1 MMGAKMASPGR
12 LAKAATIGDL
22 RLIARSRLPRM
33 VFDYI
38 DGAAGDEATARRNR
52 SGFERFLLRPD
63 IMADVSSID
72 LSTTVL
78 GERLA
83 MPFVIGPTGLNG
95 AFWPQG
101 DLCIARA
108 ARAEQVPFVMSTAA
122 TSGLAPV
129 AAAAGPLRWFQLYL
143 FKDRAMI
150 AALLERVRANGFTT
164 LQVTVDTPVA
174 GRRNRDIRN
183 GFCLPFRWSAR
194 NFVDTALHPQWAL
207 QMLRTGTPSLR
218 LFAEFAGQPGK
229 GETIAQV
236 LQQQISRAISWDDLA
251 WLRGQWSGKL
261 VLKGVSAPEHIRRA
275 IATGVD
281 GVVVSNHGGRQLDGA
296 PSTIETLPR
305 LVDAAAGA
313 PLAML
318 IDSGFR
324 CGADAAKAL
333 ALGAD
338 AIQLG
343 RPTLYGLAAAG
354 EAGVR
359 HALRI
364 LAEDLSLALAL
375 SGAST
380 VGQVRGK
387 VDAC

>member
-1 MMGAKMASPGR
+1 MNASAR
-12 LAKAATIGDL
+12 LARAATIDDL
-22 RLIARSRLPRM
+22 RGLARARLPRM

-38 DGAAGDEATARRNR
+38 DGASGMEATARRNR
-52 SGFERFLLRPD
+52 SGFDRFLLRPD

-95 AFWPQG
+95 AFWPEG

-108 ARAEQVPFVMSTAA
+108 ARAWQVPFVMSTAA
-122 TSGLAPV
+122 TSGLDPV
-129 AAAAGPLRWFQLYL
+129 VAVAGPLRWFQLYL
-143 FKDRAMI
+143 FRDRALVGT
-150 AALLERVRANGFTT
+150 LLERVRAAGFTV
-164 LQVTVDTPVA
+164 LQVTVDTPLA

-183 GFCLPFRWSAR
+183 GFSLPFRWSVR
-194 NFVDTALHPQWAL
+194 NLLDTALHPGWAL
-207 QMLRTGTPSLR
+207 QMLGAGTPRLR
-218 LFAEFAGQPGK
+218 LFAEFAGQPGC
-229 GETIAQV
+229 GQTIAQV
-236 LQQQISRAISWDDLA
+236 LQQQISRSIGWDDVA
-251 WLRGQWSGKL
+251 WLRAQWPGKL
-261 VLKGVSAPEHIRRA
+261 VLKGVGLPEHIRQA
-275 IATGVD
+275 VAAGVD

-296 PSTIETLPR
+296 PSTIETLPC
-305 LVDAAAGA
+305 LVDAAAGSG
-313 PLAML
+313 LELL

-333 ALGAD
+333 ALGA
-338 AIQLG
+338 AAVQLG

-364 LAEDLSLALAL
+364 LADDLALAVAL

-380 VGQVRGK
+380 VAGLRGK
-387 VDAC
+387 VDPG

>member
-1 MMGAKMASPGR
+1 MNASAR
-12 LAKAATIGDL
+12 LARAATIDDL
-22 RLIARSRLPRM
+22 RGLARARLPRM

-38 DGAAGDEATARRNR
+38 DGASGMEATARRNR
-52 SGFERFLLRPD
+52 SGFDRFLLRPD

-95 AFWPQG
+95 AFWPEG

-108 ARAEQVPFVMSTAA
+108 ARAGQVPFVMSTAA
-122 TSGLAPV
+122 TSGLDPV
-129 AAAAGPLRWFQLYL
+129 VAVAGPLRWFQLYL
-143 FKDRAMI
+143 FRDRALVGT
-150 AALLERVRANGFTT
+150 LLERVRAAGFTV
-164 LQVTVDTPVA
+164 LQVTVDTPLA

-183 GFCLPFRWSAR
+183 GFSLPFRWSVR
-194 NFVDTALHPQWAL
+194 NLLDTALHPGWAL
-207 QMLRTGTPSLR
+207 QMLGAGTPRLR
-218 LFAEFAGQPGK
+218 LFAEFAGQPGC
-229 GETIAQV
+229 GQTIAQV
-236 LQQQISRAISWDDLA
+236 LQQQISRSIGWDDVA
-251 WLRGQWSGKL
+251 WLRAQWPGKL
-261 VLKGVSAPEHIRRA
+261 VLKGVGLPAHIRQA
-275 IATGVD
+275 VAAGVD

-296 PSTIETLPR
+296 PSTIETLPC
-305 LVDAAAGA
+305 LVDAAAGSG
-313 PLAML
+313 LELL

-333 ALGAD
+333 ALGA
-338 AIQLG
+338 AAVQLG

-364 LAEDLSLALAL
+364 LADDLALAVAL

-380 VGQVRGK
+380 VAGLRGK
-387 VDAC
+387 VDPG

>member
-1 MMGAKMASPGR
+1 MITAAARLKHAAS
-12 LAKAATIGDL
+12 IGDL
-22 RLIARSRLPRM
+22 RMIARARLPRM

-38 DGAAGDEATARRNR
+38 DGASGDEATARRNR

-63 IMADVSSID
+63 IMADVSFVD
-72 LSTTVL
+72 LSTDVL

-95 AFWPQG
+95 AFWPEG

-108 ARAEQVPFVMSTAA
+108 AKAEGVPFVMSTAA
-122 TSGLAPV
+122 TAGLDPV
-129 AAAAGPLRWFQLYL
+129 AAVAGPLRWFQLYL

-150 AALLERVRANGFTT
+150 AALLERVRTNGFTV

-183 GFCLPFRWSAR
+183 GFSLPFRWSAR
-194 NFVDTALHPQWAL
+194 NFTDTAMHPEWAM
-207 QMLRTGTPSLR
+207 QMLWTGMPSLR
-218 LFAEFAGQPGK
+218 LFAEFAGRPSK

-236 LQQQISRAISWDDLA
+236 LQQQISRTISWDDLA
-251 WLRGQWSGKL
+251 WLRSQWPGKL
-261 VLKGVSAPEHIRRA
+261 VLKGVSAPEHIWRA
-275 IATGVD
+275 IEAGID

-305 LVDAAAGA
+305 LVDAASSSS
-313 PLAML
+313 LNLL

-333 ALGAD
+333 ALGAN

-364 LAEDLSLALAL
+364 LAEDLSLTLAL
-375 SGAST
+375 SGART
-380 VGQVRGK
+380 VSQLRGK
-387 VDAC
+387 VDVG

>member
-1 MMGAKMASPGR
+1 MTAPRGR
-12 LAKAATIGDL
+12 LARAATIDDL
-22 RLIARSRLPRM
+22 RDIARARLPRM

-38 DGAAGDEATARRNR
+38 DGASGDEATARRNR
-52 SGFERFLLRPD
+52 SGFERFLLRPE
-63 IMADVSSID
+63 IMADVSAID

-78 GERLA
+78 GETLA
-83 MPFVIGPTGLNG
+83 LPFVIGPTGLNG
-95 AFWPQG
+95 AFWPEG
-101 DLCIARA
+101 DLCVARA
-108 ARAEQVPFVMSTAA
+108 AKAERVPFVMSTAA
-122 TSGLAPV
+122 TAGLDPV

-150 AALLERVRANGFTT
+150 AALLERVRTCGFTA

-183 GFCLPFRWSAR
+183 GFSLPFRWSVR
-194 NFVDTALHPQWAL
+194 NFVDTAFHPEWAL
-207 QMLRTGTPSLR
+207 QMLKAGTPALR

-236 LQQQISRAISWDDLA
+236 LQQQISRAVSWDDLA
-251 WLRGQWSGKL
+251 WLRSQWLGKL
-261 VLKGVSAPEHIRRA
+261 VLKGVSTPEHIRRA
-275 IATGVD
+275 IAAGVD

-296 PSTIETLPR
+296 PSTIEALPR
-305 LVDAAAGA
+305 LVDAAAGSG
-313 PLAML
+313 LSIL

-359 HALRI
+359 HALRVM
-364 LAEDLSLALAL
+364 AEDLSLALAL
-375 SGAST
+375 SGART
-380 VGQVRGK
+380 VGQLRGK
-387 VDAC
+387 VDAA

>member
-1 MMGAKMASPGR
+1 MATPAR
-12 LAKAATIGDL
+12 LARAATIDDL
-22 RLIARSRLPRM
+22 RRLARARLPRM

-38 DGAAGDEATARRNR
+38 DGASGLEATARRNR
-52 SGFERFLLRPD
+52 DGFARFLLRPD
-63 IMADVSSID
+63 IMADVSAVD
-72 LSTTVL
+72 LSVTVL

-95 AFWPQG
+95 AFWPEG

-122 TSGLAPV
+122 TSGLDPV
-129 AAAAGPLRWFQLYL
+129 SAVAGPLRWFQLYL
-143 FKDRAMI
+143 FRDRALV
-150 AALLERVRANGFTT
+150 ATLLERVRASGFTV
-164 LQVTVDTPVA
+164 LQVTVDTPLA

-183 GFCLPFRWSAR
+183 GFSLPFRWSAR
-194 NFVDTALHPQWAL
+194 NLLDTALHPGWAL
-207 QMLRTGTPSLR
+207 QMLASGAPRLR
-218 LFAEFAGQPGK
+218 LFAEFAGQPGR
-229 GETIAQV
+229 GQTIAQV
-236 LQQQISRAISWDDLA
+236 LQQQISRSIGWDDVA
-251 WLRGQWSGKL
+251 WLRAQWPGKL
-261 VLKGVSAPEHIRRA
+261 VLKGVGQPQHIRQA
-275 IATGVD
+275 VAAGVD

-305 LVDAAAGA
+305 LADAAAGSA
-313 PLAML
+313 LELL

-333 ALGAD
+333 ALGAS
-338 AIQLG
+338 AVQLG

-364 LAEDLSLALAL
+364 LADDLALAVAL
-375 SGAST
+375 SGASA
-380 VGQVRGK
+380 VAGLRGK
-387 VDAC
+387 VDPG